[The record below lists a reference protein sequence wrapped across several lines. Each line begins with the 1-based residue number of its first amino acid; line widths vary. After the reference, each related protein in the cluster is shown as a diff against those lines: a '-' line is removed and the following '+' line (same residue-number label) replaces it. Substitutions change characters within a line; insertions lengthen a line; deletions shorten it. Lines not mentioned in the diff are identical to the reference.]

1 MTDDS
6 AGRPA
11 TTSGRRA
18 KVLAVCALSLL
29 VGLTLAIPASA
40 MPTGPGVRDGRN
52 ITVFGNLDFVAAFG
66 YQTREKLTVDVY
78 RGETRIATAFGLAVD
93 TPEGGGLEVNHGVE
107 GNVTQGDCWENF
119 TPDVRPGDRIVVTDA
134 AGVTDQVLV
143 DNITMSGPAQDNTA
157 TLDPFDV
164 IVEGRASYAD
174 GSPIPIDQLNSGE
187 VRSISPRLRANPTRV
202 ERIDG
207 TQDGWR
213 AVYEAPYE
221 IFDQRGALT
230 TQQQKDAILGGDH
243 AMGYGHVVPLPTEA
257 QIVEGLGTG
266 GPAPGCEASAP
277 DAPDSALGVASPELI
292 TQANVNEN
300 VAVSGVIQDGVD
312 VGLQLNG
319 VEAPAAA
326 VDRAN
331 GTWSALIPASGLREG
346 DNEVRATFT
355 GPGAPAQ
362 PQTATV
368 EKDTVSPPPATATPG
383 LGLYNTNQSVSLG
396 VTEAGARVRY
406 TTDGSDPT
414 ATTGTL
420 YDGQQIEVTGDT
432 TIKTLV
438 VDAAGNPGAV
448 TPFEYRIDKIA
459 PVLQTSLAGGTFDT
473 AQVLSFTSDA
483 PDLDEIRYTTNG
495 STPNRSSN
503 LYSVPIRIASTQTVR
518 AIAYDAAGNASR
530 VVESKISI
538 RRATRTTL
546 NVATTNMKLGNSRA
560 IAGGVSPNQ
569 AGGLVRVT
577 IDRPAALPNVTRAL
591 TLNAFSRFGTSYRPT
606 AVGTYKV
613 TASFVK
619 DADALASVST
629 VKSFRVVR

>member
-1 MTDDS
+1 MTDES
-6 AGRPA
+6 AGRQA
-11 TTSGRRA
+11 TTGGRRA

-78 RGETRIATAFGLAVD
+78 RGDTRIATAFGLAVD

-107 GNVTQGDCWENF
+107 GNVVQGDCWENF

-134 AGVTDQVLV
+134 AGVTDQILV
-143 DNITMSGPAQDNTA
+143 DNITMPGPAQDNPA

-164 IVEGRASYAD
+164 IVEGTASYAD

-187 VRSISPRLRANPTRV
+187 VRSVSPRLRANPTRV

-213 AVYEAPYE
+213 AIYEAPYE

-230 TQQQKDAILGGDH
+230 TQQQKQAILNGDH
-243 AMGYGHVVPLPTEA
+243 AMGYGHVAPLPAEA
-257 QIVEGLGTG
+257 QLVEGLGTG
-266 GPAPGCEASAP
+266 GPAPGCEALAP

-319 VEAPAAA
+319 VEAPAAD

-346 DNEVRATFT
+346 DNEVKATFT

-368 EKDTVSPPPATATPG
+368 EKDTVSPPPATATPRP
-383 LGLYNTNQSVSLG
+383 GLYNTNQSVSLG
-396 VTEAGARVRY
+396 VTEAGAKIRY

-420 YDGQQIEVTGDT
+420 YDGQQINVTSSQ
-432 TIKTLV
+432 TIKAIV
-438 VDAAGNPGAV
+438 VDAAGNPSSVASFGY
-448 TPFEYRIDKIA
+448 TIDRVA
-459 PVLQTSLAGGTFDT
+459 PSLTSNFVSGSYDA
-473 AQVLSFTSDA
+473 AQMVPFTSDDPGA
-483 PDLDEIRYTTNG
+483 EIRYTTDG
-495 STPNRSSN
+495 STPNRTSK
-503 LYSVPIRIASTQTVR
+503 LYTGPVRIAKTQTVK
-518 AIAYDAAGNASR
+518 AVAYDAAGNASGVQSR
-530 VVESKISI
+530 TVTI
-538 RRATRTTL
+538 RKATTTNL
-546 NVATTNMKLGNSRA
+546 NVPTADMKLGNTRA

-569 AGGLVRVT
+569 AGSFVRVT
-577 IDRPAALPNVTRAL
+577 IDRPGDLPNATRGF
-591 TLNAFSRFGTSYRPT
+591 TLNAFSRFGFTYRPT
-606 AVGTYKV
+606 AVGTYRVK
-613 TASFVK
+613 ASFVK
-619 DADALASVST
+619 DADGLGST
-629 VKSFRVVR
+629 SAVKSFRVVR